1 MECNFPYIKDANSE
15 SKPLQLD
22 NSCMKN
28 KDCLKFSSGSR
39 TFPPVWPVTAGNEK
53 QGLYAAVIWLP
64 QYGATIQTIVISKPE
79 LKFRASNCRHSGSC
93 SCFVQ
98 LFGSTVVCTYLIN
111 QNNANFKLSY

>member
-1 MECNFPYIKDANSE
+1 MINDCRYYNLECNFPYIKDANSE

-64 QYGATIQTIVISKPE
+64 QYGATIQTIVISKPK
-79 LKFRASNCRHSGSC
+79 LKVSRLFQHNCKKKYSG
-93 SCFVQ
+93 
-98 LFGSTVVCTYLIN
+98 IN
-111 QNNANFKLSY
+111 TILKNI